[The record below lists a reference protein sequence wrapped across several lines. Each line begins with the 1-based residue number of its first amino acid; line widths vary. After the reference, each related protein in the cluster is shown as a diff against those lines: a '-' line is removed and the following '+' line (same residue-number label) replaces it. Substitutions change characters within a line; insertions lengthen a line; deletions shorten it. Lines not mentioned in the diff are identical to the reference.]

1 MKILVLGGTRFF
13 GIQLVW
19 ALLEKG
25 HRVTIA
31 TRGLTRD
38 PFGPAVERVIVDRTD
53 PSAMKAAFSHRSFH
67 TVCDDLAYCSND
79 VKTAL
84 DSLHCSRYVMVS
96 SAAVYS
102 LRPGVCEQSFDPLAP
117 PLRWGCRADFD
128 YAEGKSQAERA
139 LFGEYPLKQ
148 AAAVRFPFV
157 LGPGDY
163 TRRLYFYVEHA
174 VRRLPLYVDAP
185 EAQLSFI
192 HQADAGRFLAWL
204 AAESPLTGPV
214 NACCPG
220 TASVADLL
228 GYVRSRTG
236 GSPLLCSG
244 GAPAPYNG
252 TPAHSLDTRR
262 AQGAG
267 FSFSPLQSWL
277 PGLLDRCILEAQR
290 GLQP

>member
-102 LRPGVCEQSFDPLAP
+102 LRPGVCEQSFDPLAH
-117 PLRWGCRADFD
+117 PLRWG
-128 YAEGKSQAERA
+128 
-139 LFGEYPLKQ
+139 
-148 AAAVRFPFV
+148 
-157 LGPGDY
+157 
-163 TRRLYFYVEHA
+163 
-174 VRRLPLYVDAP
+174 
-185 EAQLSFI
+185 
-192 HQADAGRFLAWL
+192 
-204 AAESPLTGPV
+204 
-214 NACCPG
+214 
-220 TASVADLL
+220 
-228 GYVRSRTG
+228 
-236 GSPLLCSG
+236 
-244 GAPAPYNG
+244 
-252 TPAHSLDTRR
+252 
-262 AQGAG
+262 
-267 FSFSPLQSWL
+267 
-277 PGLLDRCILEAQR
+277 
-290 GLQP
+290 

>member
-128 YAEGKSQAERA
+128 YAEGKRQAERA

-174 VRRLPLYVDAP
+174 VRRRLTTAP
-185 EAQLSFI
+185 
-192 HQADAGRFLAWL
+192 R
-204 AAESPLTGPV
+204 P
-214 NACCPG
+214 
-220 TASVADLL
+220 TASI
-228 GYVRSRTG
+228 
-236 GSPLLCSG
+236 
-244 GAPAPYNG
+244 PAGP
-252 TPAHSLDTRR
+252 R
-262 AQGAG
+262 AQASPFRPCKAG
-267 FSFSPLQSWL
+267 FPACWTAVSSRRSGACNHDL
-277 PGLLDRCILEAQR
+277 PARRSSALRLVL
-290 GLQP
+290 